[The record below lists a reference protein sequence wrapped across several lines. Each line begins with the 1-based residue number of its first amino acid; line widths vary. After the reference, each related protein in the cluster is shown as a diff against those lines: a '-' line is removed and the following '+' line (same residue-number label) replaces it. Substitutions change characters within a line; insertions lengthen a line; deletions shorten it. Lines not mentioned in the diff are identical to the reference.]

1 MIKSFDDASKQRGY
15 SFEIQGDNT
24 QFVEVIMK
32 PGKQFLAEAG
42 TFMAKQPSV
51 TMTMALGDGT
61 TKNPLSKVFGAAK
74 RKMSGDNAL
83 FTHFKNTDPEHE
95 AVLLLA
101 APYPGE
107 IVAIDLEEAGGSII
121 CQRGAFMAAPSG
133 TTVDV
138 HLRKRVA
145 TSLFGGE
152 GFVMQKITGQEHVL
166 LNAGGNIT
174 SYNLAEGQKLQID
187 TGCLL
192 AVSEGVDMGVE
203 FVASASA
210 MLFGQEGLLL
220 ATLEGPGTVWL
231 QSMPFDRQI
240 ATIGQQLDHRYK
252 KGLMAS
258 MGVKK

>member
-1 MIKSFDDASKQRGY
+1 MIKSFDDASNKRGY

-24 QFVEVIMK
+24 PFVEVILK

-42 TFMAKQPSV
+42 TFMAKQPNVS
-51 TMTMALGDGT
+51 MSMALGDGT
-61 TKNPLSKVFGAAK
+61 SKNPLSKIFGAAK

-83 FTHFKNTDPEHE
+83 FSHYKNTDPEQS
-95 AVLLLA
+95 AALLLA

-107 IVAIDLEEAGGSII
+107 IVAIDLEQAGGSII

-138 HLRKRVA
+138 HLRKRVT

-152 GFVMQKITGQEHVL
+152 GFVMQKITGNEHVL

-174 SYNLAEGQKLQID
+174 SYELGEGQKLQVD

-203 FVASASA
+203 FIASASA
-210 MLFGQEGLLL
+210 MIFGQEGLLL

-240 ATIGQQLDHRYK
+240 ATIGRELDGRYK
-252 KGLMAS
+252 KGLFAS
-258 MGVKK
+258 MGLKK